1 MDTTFPF
8 IQSLYIC
15 KVRHLENIEILLDKA
30 RPRHLIL
37 TGPNGCGKT
46 SVLQQIKTYL
56 QNTQTEKPKNSAKVK
71 PKTSLT
77 HLSMQQD
84 LDSLVN
90 DFNKETNQE
99 KQNQLFKQIEIQRQ
113 RNKDDQTHITGPYSL
128 ELDLSNTFELFSGHT
143 SGKFII
149 SFFDSKRSSNILSSN
164 GAYRLDLPKISP
176 IDVNQTTPGSLFL
189 QFLVNQ
195 QNRAALLQMKGDLAG
210 VAQVLGWLSN
220 IARKFRQLFQND
232 QLTMEYD
239 IDNFDFII
247 HMPGREPFRMVDN
260 QLSDGFSAILHVVAE
275 LLMRMEAAGNHDYNM
290 PGIVLIDEIETHLHI
305 KLQKAILPF
314 LTEFFPNIQFIVTTH
329 SPFVLTSLPDAVVFD
344 LESHE
349 RWENMSP
356 MSASSVVEHYFDL
369 DLYSDTIKHHMTRL
383 QALTGRARSPDEET
397 EYQQLCAQL
406 DNLREEQAPELIS
419 HYRALRAK
427 EAAQ

>member
-8 IQSLYIC
+8 IQRLHIH
-15 KVRHLENIEILLDKA
+15 KVRHLENIDILLDEA

-46 SVLQQIKTYL
+46 SVLREMKCYVEAAFSGRLAQCLDLKEAKKAPAHEASFQATLRENNKRALGLSEIELYISNLHPQTKTYL
-56 QNTQTEKPKNSAKVK
+56 
-71 PKTSLT
+71 
-77 HLSMQQD
+77 
-84 LDSLVN
+84 
-90 DFNKETNQE
+90 
-99 KQNQLFKQIEIQRQ
+99 
-113 RNKDDQTHITGPYSL
+113 
-128 ELDLSNTFELFSGHT
+128 

-149 SFFDSKRSSNILSSN
+149 SFFDTRRSNTILNSH
-164 GAYRLDLPKISP
+164 GAHQLNLPKISP
-176 IDVNQTTPGSLFL
+176 IDVNQTTPGSQFL

-195 QNRAALLQMKGDLAG
+195 QNRAALLQMKGDAAG
-210 VAQVLGWLSN
+210 VAETQAWLAN
-220 IARKFRQLFQND
+220 ITAIFRQLFQND
-232 QLTMEYD
+232 QLTLEYD
-239 IDNFDFII
+239 IDNFDFTI

-314 LTEFFPNIQFIVTTH
+314 LTGLFPNIQFIVTTH

>member
-8 IQSLYIC
+8 IQRLHIH
-15 KVRHLENIEILLDKA
+15 KVRHLENIDILLDEA

-46 SVLQQIKTYL
+46 SVLREIEKYVEGICNEKVFSAQQ
-56 QNTQTEKPKNSAKVK
+56 KNSQVNIHKEKIKNLEQKMASATTQKEK
-71 PKTSLT
+71 SDFSLQINNT
-77 HLSMQQD
+77 KNIINHFERSAAEFSSI
-84 LDSLVN
+84 SLLISDAITLKEAYKN
-90 DFNKETNQE
+90 ANFTCIAFNARRT
-99 KQNQLFKQIEIQRQ
+99 
-113 RNKDDQTHITGPYSL
+113 
-128 ELDLSNTFELFSGHT
+128 
-143 SGKFII
+143 
-149 SFFDSKRSSNILSSN
+149 SNISTVS
-164 GAYRLDLPKISP
+164 GAQKLDLPTVSKIE
-176 IDVNQTTPGSLFL
+176 VNANTPGSRFL

-195 QNRAALLQMKGDLAG
+195 QNRAALLQMKGDANG
-210 VAQVLGWLSN
+210 VAKIQAWLAN
-220 IARKFRQLFQND
+220 ITARFRQLFQND
-232 QLTMEYD
+232 QLTLEYD

-247 HMPGREPFRMVDN
+247 HIPGREPFRMVDN

-314 LTEFFPNIQFIVTTH
+314 LTGFFPNIQFIVTTH